1 VSATA
6 SPPLP
11 GQKPRRSPM
20 RTAGVALAIMGVG
33 GASVWGI
40 NEITRPRPVSEAC
53 QQARL
58 AQLPNAEE
66 ICRTTSS
73 SRGGGAT
80 VFRWGGG
87 GGGSAAGATDAGGTG
102 SVSRGGFGGSAASFS
117 SSGS

>member
-1 VSATA
+1 
-6 SPPLP
+6 
-11 GQKPRRSPM
+11 M
-20 RTAGVALAIMGVG
+20 RTAGVALAIMGAG
-33 GASVWGI
+33 GASIWGI

-73 SRGGGAT
+73 SRGGSST
-80 VFRWGGG
+80 VFRWGGS
-87 GGGSAAGATDAGGTG
+87 GGSSGAAAGTTDAGSS
-102 SVSRGGFGGSAASFS
+102 SVSRGGFGRSAASFA